1 MTGTIPDQA
10 SQDAATF
17 AISAIPLRM
26 SDAWGTGDAHAFA
39 APFSGTA
46 DFVAFE
52 GTHLTGRGEIEAFHQ
67 PLFGGALKGSR
78 LTAQVEWVRLISADC
93 AVMHATARTI
103 MAGETAPL
111 PSRDC
116 MQLFVVTRTAAG
128 WQAEAMLNARTLTLE
143 RQYFLD
149 AIDTLAPEQHGQVN
163 SLVTEL
169 SGSHP

>member
-10 SQDAATF
+10 GQDAATF

-26 SDAWGTGDAHAFA
+26 SDAWGAGDAHAFA
-39 APFSGTA
+39 APFSDTA

-52 GTHLTGRGEIEAFHQ
+52 GTHLTGRGEIEEFHR

-78 LTAQVEWVRLISADC
+78 LPAQVEWVRLISADC
-93 AVMHATARTI
+93 AVMHARAGTI

-111 PSRDC
+111 PSSDC

-143 RQYFLD
+143 RQYVMD
-149 AIDTLAPEQHGQVN
+149 AIEAYAARGFA
-163 SLVTEL
+163 
-169 SGSHP
+169 